1 MKTITL
7 NIRNTKKDWIKT
19 NLASILNPTPEF
31 KNSVTEWPQKYS
43 CNFIE
48 PGLISYEDQGL
59 GKCFV
64 SKETLDKMAASFV
77 GKPVV
82 HTRNHVDGMKPED
95 FERVSDGVITNVY
108 YKPEDGWYWAD
119 FILWDDEVKNQI
131 EKEGFSVSC
140 AYTVKE
146 ATGTGGIRNNIKFDQ
161 EVLDGEY
168 THLAIVPN
176 PRYNGAR
183 IILNSLQGGSMKVKA
198 WLKRLGADFKNAISA
213 DGSSIDVDGL
223 KIPVQDIISEYEAE
237 EKETAEKAKKEE
249 ADKAEAAKATP
260 AKEEEL
266 GEDSTLTIGDK
277 EVTIKDAINCYRNR
291 KSRKNMTDE
300 EMAKKKADDDAE
312 AKKKEA
318 TDAEEKKNQDDAEQK
333 KKDDEKKAADD
344 KAAED
349 KKEEEKKNSLEAK
362 EKEKKFLELKNT
374 ATNRTEKAM
383 PPCVEDKR
391 AKGKELYGSK
401 TGGN

>member
-7 NIRNTKKDWIKT
+7 NIKNTKKDWIKT

-31 KNSVTEWPQKYS
+31 RNSVTEWPKVYS

-48 PGLISYEDQGL
+48 PGLISYEDQGM
-59 GKCFV
+59 GKCYV
-64 SKETLDKMAASFV
+64 SKETLDKMAPSFV

-82 HTRNHVDGMKPED
+82 DKRNHIDGMKPDD
-95 FERVSDGVITNVY
+95 FNRVADGVIAKVY
-108 YKPEDGWYWAD
+108 YKPEDGQYWAD

-131 EKEGFSVSC
+131 EQEGYSVSC
-140 AYTVKE
+140 AYSVKKK
-146 ATGTGGIRNNIKFDQ
+146 GQGGIRNNIEFDQ
-161 EVLDGEY
+161 EVLEGEY

-183 IILNSLQGGSMKVKA
+183 IILNSLQGGSMKFKA
-198 WLKRLGADFKNAISA
+198 TIKRLGEKFKNAISA
-213 DGSSIDVDGL
+213 DDSSIDVDGE
-223 KIPVQDIISEYEAE
+223 KIPMKDIVSEYEAE
-237 EKETAEKAKKEE
+237 EKETAEKAKKET
-249 ADKAEAAKATP
+249 ADKEEAAKATP

-277 EVTIKDAINCYRNR
+277 EVTIKDAVNCYKNR

-318 TDAEEKKNQDDAEQK
+318 ADAEEKKNADDAEQK

-344 KAAED
+344 KAVED
-349 KKEEEKKNSLEAK
+349 KKEEEKKNSLETK